1 MKSKLIVFIAIIVL
15 MLSLA
20 SCVGN
25 KQTHQKNPTATFRS
39 DNDDYVIP
47 GIFIDVHEGEKKDG
61 GDAYGKIHLFP

>member
-1 MKSKLIVFIAIIVL
+1 MKSKLIVFIAIIAL

-47 GIFIDVHEGEKKDG
+47 GVFIDVSQGNDDG
-61 GDAYGKIHLFP
+61 DDYGPINKID